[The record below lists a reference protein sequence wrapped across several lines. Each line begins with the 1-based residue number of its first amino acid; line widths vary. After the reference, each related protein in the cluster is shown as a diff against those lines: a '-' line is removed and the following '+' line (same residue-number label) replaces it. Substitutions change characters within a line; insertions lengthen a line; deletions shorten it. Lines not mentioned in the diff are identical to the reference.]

1 MKDLLYNQSDSVA
14 ALNHV
19 EGFEPLKYMRT
30 IQNEGQEDQLYLDV
44 KYRKLW
50 FRLAYPVGKIIS
62 KIVTLA
68 ENMAIVEARIYLDKN
83 DSEEQYVSNSFSQ
96 KFRSEDPKF
105 GDKFLE
111 LAETAAIGRALADA
125 GFGMQFADVGEE
137 NDPQQV
143 DAGITASES
152 AFSHPAMQDTLSSQ
166 EWELMPHVGAQRSPM
181 QQGNRDMQYQE
192 ETGPMSV
199 MNGFYQQANTVPRQ
213 PVPTLHSGL
222 PVEELVRKLSYEQ
235 AVQVVITTGIHN
247 GKTMGQLA
255 VENPGSVKWY
265 AESYTGANHLLQAAA
280 MKIIEQ
286 ALPMA
291 G

>member
-30 IQNEGQEDQLYLDV
+30 IQNEGQEEQLYLDV

-62 KIVTLA
+62 KIVSLA
-68 ENMAIVEARIYLDKN
+68 DHMAIVEARIYLDKN
-83 DSEEQYVSNSFSQ
+83 DPEEQYVSNSFSQ

-111 LAETAAIGRALADA
+111 MAETAAIGRALADA

-143 DAGITASES
+143 DAGIPAPSATASQ
-152 AFSHPAMQDTLSSQ
+152 PAMQEAMHSQ
-166 EWELMPHVGAQRSPM
+166 GQAFIPQSGVQKPSV
-181 QQGNRDMQYQE
+181 QQGNCAMQYQE
-192 ETGPMSV
+192 QTGPMPA
-199 MNGFYQQANTVPRQ
+199 MNGFYQQANTVARQ
-213 PVPTLHSGL
+213 PVPTFQPGL
-222 PVEELVRKLSYEQ
+222 PVEELVRQLSYEQ
-235 AVQVVITTGIHN
+235 AVQVVIPTGTHN

-255 VENPGSVKWY
+255 VDNPGSVKWY

-280 MKIIEQ
+280 IKIMEQ
-286 ALPMA
+286 AMPLA